1 VIDTRGD
8 FMLLKD
14 LSKGEY
20 FTRKSLNGQEAKPSQ
35 VYIKDDYDRSS
46 KKYWCQK
53 WNDISSGIELK
64 GDTEVYQD
72 FIF

>member
-1 VIDTRGD
+1 
-8 FMLLKD
+8 MKLKELKKD
-14 LSKGEY
+14 DIFS
-20 FTRKSLNGQEAKPSQ
+20 RKPLNNREALASQ
-35 VYIKDDYDRSS
+35 VYIKGSYDRST

-53 WNDISSGIELK
+53 WNDISKGIELK